1 MTTLTITKQPTYR
14 LGSSNGI
21 KVQGTVRTDDLQV
34 NDDAIVAGDLE
45 VTGTIYGTLVGGVT
59 TATDHL
65 TASITVDAG
74 KDITAAA
81 GDSDINYAV
90 STGTIDTPSG
100 ANRLNGHVTIAAAK
114 NLAMSGASTVT
125 TGTGAIALNG
135 DVTLAATKGITKTA
149 GIGAIDFSA
158 GTGIFKSTT
167 GANTLG
173 GDVEIADGK
182 NFVQTGAGTFATG
195 SGANGLNGDITIAK
209 GKHITV
215 GVGGG
220 QGAGKVEF
228 LSTGIFTSPSGA
240 NTLMGDVTIN
250 GTKTFTTGTGAVTIK
265 GAPTIDANLD
275 LVMGTAGSGTG
286 GIKTGTGAIAL
297 NGSVTVATAKTLN
310 LTDADSLIIAG
321 KIMPQYRI
329 INVPINA
336 NSVDQWVFVADAAY
350 ELDSVELAFTVT
362 STSGTFDLKKST
374 SVQAP
379 ASGGT
384 MLTGTVDLAT
394 TANTVYAGTK
404 HATEGNRRLADG
416 NKLSVCFTGTMTGL
430 AGGVAT
436 IRLFRV

>member
-1 MTTLTITKQPTYR
+1 MTTLTITKQPSYR
-14 LGSSNGI
+14 IGTSNGV

-65 TASITVDAG
+65 TASITVDAT
-74 KDITAAA
+74 KHITAAA
-81 GDSDINYAV
+81 GATNIDYAL

-158 GTGIFKSTT
+158 GTGIFKTTT

-173 GDVEIADGK
+173 GDVEVADGK
-182 NFVQTGAGTFATG
+182 NFVQTGAGTFGTG
-195 SGANGLNGDITIAK
+195 TGANGINGDVTVAK
-209 GKHITV
+209 GKHLTL

-220 QGAGKVEF
+220 QGAGKFEW
-228 LSTGIFTSPSGA
+228 LSTGIFTTSSGA
-240 NTLMGDVTIN
+240 NTLSGDTTIS
-250 GTKTFTTGTGAVTIK
+250 GTKTFTTGTGAVTLK
-265 GAPTIDANLD
+265 GAVGIDADKD
-275 LVMGTAGSGTG
+275 LIMGTAGSGTG
-286 GIKTGTGAIAL
+286 QIKTGAGAIAL
-297 NGSVTVATAKTLN
+297 NGSCTLATAKTLT

-336 NSVDQWVFVADAAY
+336 SSIDQWVFVADAAY
-350 ELDSVELAFTVT
+350 ELDSVELAYTVA
-362 STSGTFDLKKST
+362 SSSATFDLKKST

-384 MLTGTVDLAT
+384 MLTGTVDISA

-404 HATEGNRRLADG
+404 HGTEGNRRLADG